1 MDEHVYRDMY
11 EQEERHWWFRGRRA
25 VIWALLHR
33 GGVRPTVEL
42 LDAGCGTGRHLIEYG
57 VLGPSEGVDPFPAAV
72 AACHE
77 RGLGQVVQGEIEELP
92 YADARFGLVLATD
105 VLEHLDDDAAALA
118 ELRRVTRPGG
128 ALLVTVP
135 ALMWLWS
142 KEDVSLHHRRRY
154 RRGELV
160 RKVRDAGF
168 EPVLATYFNTILL
181 PPIALGRRLAD
192 RRDSATRGSRDGA
205 QLRAAVG
212 VAGLAHARRGRGD
225 PPRRAAAYRRLG
237 RSGGPSAMTMRARSS
252 TMRGPARR
260 ALTFE
265 S

>member
-1 MDEHVYRDMY
+1 MY

-25 VIWALLHR
+25 VIWALLRR

-92 YADARFGLVLATD
+92 YDDARFGLVLATD

-168 EPVLATYFNTILL
+168 EPVLATYFNTSCCRRSPWAGGWRTGAIR
-181 PPIALGRRLAD
+181 PPAAREMERSSGPLSASLAWPM
-192 RRDSATRGSRDGA
+192 
-205 QLRAAVG
+205 RAEA
-212 VAGLAHARRGRGD
+212 AAD

-237 RSGGPSAMTMRARSS
+237 RSGGPSATTMRARSS
-252 TMRGPARR
+252 TIRGPARR